1 MKIIGCDFH
10 PGYQQIAMVD
20 DVTGE
25 MLERRWEHEKGEA
38 RRFYQGLQGEVVR
51 VGMEAVGNAQWC
63 ERMLEELGQELWI
76 GDAAQIRRLVVR
88 RQKTDRRDARHILQ
102 LLSDERF
109 PRLWVPSVAIRD
121 ARQLLRHRQKL
132 VEMRTQV
139 KNQLQHL
146 ALNQGVQRKR
156 QLWSREGR
164 AVLEGL
170 PLEGWTARRRN
181 DLLAMLDRLQAQVEE
196 LDRAV
201 RQEAEQRPEVRLLMT
216 HPGVGPVVGLAYALT
231 LGPVSRFPRGKQVA
245 SYLGLIPSEHSSG
258 GRQKL
263 GSISKQ
269 GNTMMRTLLVEAA
282 QNAARFDEELRREDR
297 RLGARKQ
304 KEPGK
309 VMVARKLAVRMYWML
324 RENQP
329 YTPHPVARMQGSPS
343 HSVVAGSVCGGDR
356 RSNHGR
362 RKRPKRWMV
371 ERQRYHRVIPLS
383 TSLGLGKAK
392 GSGRRSKTHH
402 TAAHPQRRARVS

>member
-25 MLERRWEHEKGEA
+25 MLERRLEHEKGEA

-51 VGMEAVGNAQWC
+51 VGMEAVGNTQWF
-63 ERMLEELGQELWI
+63 EHLLAELGQELWI
-76 GDAAQIRRLVVR
+76 GDAAQIRHLVVR

-102 LLSDERF
+102 LLIDERF
-109 PRLWVPSVAIRD
+109 PRLWVPSVAMRD
-121 ARQLLRHRQKL
+121 TRQLLRHRQKL

-156 QLWSREGR
+156 RLWSREGR
-164 AVLEGL
+164 AVLEAL

-181 DLLAMLDRLQAQVEE
+181 DLLAMLDRLEQQVGE
-196 LDRAV
+196 LDGAV
-201 RQEAEQRPEVRLLMT
+201 RAEAEQRPEVRLLMT

-231 LGPVSRFPRGKQVA
+231 LGPVTRFPRGKQVA

-282 QNAARFDEELRREDR
+282 QTAVRFDEELRREYR
-297 RLGARKQ
+297 RLAARKH
-304 KEPGK
+304 KALAK

-329 YTPHPVARMQGSPS
+329 YTPRPVARMQGSPS
-343 HSVVAGSVCGGDR
+343 HSVVAG
-356 RSNHGR
+356 
-362 RKRPKRWMV
+362 
-371 ERQRYHRVIPLS
+371 
-383 TSLGLGKAK
+383 
-392 GSGRRSKTHH
+392 
-402 TAAHPQRRARVS
+402 